1 MRPRWQ
7 VISALGV
14 FEILAW
20 GSSVYLPAVLALPI
34 SRDMGWPLPWVV
46 GGVSVGL
53 LVSAMASPRIGAT
66 IATRGG
72 RPVLAFGA
80 VLLAIGLAILGLSP
94 NLPTFLAGWV
104 VIGFG
109 MGMGLYDPAFA
120 TLGRLYGADARSAI
134 TTLTLWGGFAST
146 VCWPLS
152 TLLVEHLGW
161 RGTCLAYAGL
171 HVCVTLPLSLVFL
184 PRAVPPATVAARHET
199 RRPPTGPEPRAFLLL
214 AAVLVLCSTI
224 FGLVSVHLLT
234 LLQARGETLAA
245 AVAFGAMVGPSQV
258 GARLLE
264 MAGRGR
270 HHPLWT
276 LRAAVVLTAV
286 GVCSL
291 AYGLLPV
298 AAAMVFYGAGNGILS
313 IARGTVPLALFG
325 PETYATVMGRLAR
338 PAQVAQAL
346 APTFG
351 AVVIACAGAGVTLVA
366 LAVLSFAT
374 VAVAALLRQDPE
386 NRPT

>member
-1 MRPRWQ
+1 MRSRWQ

-20 GSSVYLPAVLALPI
+20 GSSVYLPAVLAVPI
-34 SRDMGWPLPWVV
+34 SQETGWPLPWVV
-46 GGVSVGL
+46 GGISVGL
-53 LVSAMASPRIGAT
+53 LVSAAASPIVGAT
-66 IATRGG
+66 IAAKGG

-80 VLLAIGLAILGLSP
+80 VLLALGLVILGLSP

-152 TLLVEHLGW
+152 AFMVEHLGW
-161 RGTCLAYAGL
+161 RGTCLAYTAL
-171 HVCVTLPLSLVFL
+171 HVCVSLPLVLLF
-184 PRAVPPATVAARHET
+184 VPSTVSTGIQQARSKEQI
-199 RRPPTGPEPRAFLLL
+199 PPSPEERRAFLLL
-214 AAVLVLCSTI
+214 IALFVLCSTI

-258 GARLLE
+258 GARILE

-276 LRAAVVLTAV
+276 LRAAVALTAI
-286 GVCSL
+286 GICSL
-291 AYGLLPV
+291 AFNLLPI

-325 PETYATVMGRLAR
+325 PETYAAVMGRLAR
-338 PAQVAQAL
+338 PAQIAQAL
-346 APTFG
+346 APTIG
-351 AVVIACAGAGVTLVA
+351 AAILALAGANATMLF
-366 LAVLSFAT
+366 LAVLSIGALGT
-374 VAVAALLRQDPE
+374 LQLLRQDH
-386 NRPT
+386 RHQAG